1 MAVEYNYDGI
11 FEGNILDVGQTSCG
25 KTTFIQ
31 KIAENNFGELEEIF
45 WI

>member
-31 KIAENNFGELEEIF
+31 KKLQKITLVN
-45 WI
+45 